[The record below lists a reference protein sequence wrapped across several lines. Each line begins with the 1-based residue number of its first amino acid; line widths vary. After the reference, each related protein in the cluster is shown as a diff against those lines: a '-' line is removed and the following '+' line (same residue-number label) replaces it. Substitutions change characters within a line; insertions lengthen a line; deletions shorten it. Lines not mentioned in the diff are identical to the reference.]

1 MHALITELLS
11 YVQSATR
18 YKWTAV
24 IAAWV
29 ICLVGW
35 IFVSQ
40 MPDKYQA
47 DARVHVDTR
56 SVLRPLLSGLAIQP
70 DVSGR
75 IKLMSKL
82 MFSRPNLEK
91 VARMT
96 DLDLGVKNDAAMEKL
111 VSRLQSSMVI
121 TGGESDLFT
130 IGFMDPDPKVAKKV
144 VQALLT
150 IFVEQTL
157 GESREDSN
165 SAQKFL
171 DQQIKEYE
179 TRLQVAEKAVEDFKR
194 ANYGLLPDQGGNLYD
209 QLGILSTSLEEA
221 KMALQEA
228 ENRRDEMK
236 RQLDDED
243 PTVLD
248 YSSQQPT
255 AAAVSPLDQRIQTL
269 QSKLDEMTLRYT
281 KSHPEVITLTKSIA
295 SLQAQKAREENVSE
309 NGDASGNDTQPGPG
323 EAANPVYQQK
333 KLALGEAEANVASLK
348 SRVKL
353 FEDKIENMQKQM
365 DQRLKIETELQG
377 LNRDYSTVKEN
388 HDQLLRRREQARMSE
403 NVEQNTDTVKFRIV
417 DPPQVPTKPA
427 APHRILLSTGVLIA
441 GVVLGTGLAVFLALL
456 RPAYS
461 NTQKLRDITGVPV
474 LGNVSMNWIPAI
486 RKQKWRQLLAFI
498 ASFATLLLI
507 FAAVIA
513 LEVKGYHLPPFIGT
527 GA

>member
-24 IAAWV
+24 VVAWL
-29 ICLVGW
+29 ICLAGW

-40 MPDKYQA
+40 MPDQYQA

-56 SVLRPLLSGLAIQP
+56 SVLRPLLTGLAIQP

-111 VSRLQSSMVI
+111 VGRLQSSMVI

-130 IGFMDPDPKVAKKV
+130 IGFQDPDPKVAKKV

-179 TRLQVAEKAVEDFKR
+179 TRLQLAEKAVEEFKR
-194 ANYGLLPDQGGNLYD
+194 ANYGLLPEQGGNLYD
-209 QLGILSTSLEEA
+209 QLGGLNGSLEEA

-236 RQLDDED
+236 RQLEDED
-243 PTVLD
+243 PTVID
-248 YSSQQPT
+248 YSAQS
-255 AAAVSPLDQRIQTL
+255 AAASASPLDMRIQAL
-269 QSKLDEMTLRYT
+269 QSRLDELSLKYT
-281 KSHPEVITLTKSIA
+281 KGHPEVIAVKKSLA
-295 SLQAQKAREENVSE
+295 ELQKQKEQEALATTGSSE
-309 NGDASGNDTQPGPG
+309 SGAVAGPG
-323 EAANPVYQQK
+323 EAVNPVFQQK

-353 FEDKIENMQKQM
+353 FEDKIQNLQKQM
-365 DQRLKIETELQG
+365 DQRLKVETELQG
-377 LNRDYSTVKEN
+377 LNRDYAAVKEN
-388 HDQLLRRREQARMSE
+388 YGQLLKRREQARMSE
-403 NVEQNTDTVKFRIV
+403 NVEQNTDSVKFRIV

-427 APHRILLSTGVLIA
+427 APHRILLSTGVLIGGIVA
-441 GVVLGTGLAVFLALL
+441 GIAIAVFLALL
-456 RPAYS
+456 RPAYA
-461 NTQKLRDITGVPV
+461 NTQKLRDITGLPV

-498 ASFATLLLI
+498 ASFATLLLV

-513 LEVKGYHLPPFIGT
+513 LEVKGYHLPTFIGT

>member
-24 IAAWV
+24 LVAWF
-29 ICLVGW
+29 ICVAGW

-40 MPDKYQA
+40 MPDKFQA

-56 SVLRPLLSGLAIQP
+56 SVLRPLLTGLAIQP

-75 IKLMSKL
+75 IRLMSKL

-111 VSRLQSSMVI
+111 VTRLQSSMVI
-121 TGGESDLFT
+121 SGGESDLFT
-130 IGFMDPDPKVAKKV
+130 IGFQDPDPKVAKKV

-179 TRLQVAEKAVEDFKR
+179 TRLQMAEKAVEDFKR

-209 QLGILSTSLEEA
+209 QLGNLAKALEES
-221 KMALQEA
+221 KMTLQEA

-236 RQLDDED
+236 RQLEDED
-243 PTVLD
+243 PTVID
-248 YSSQQPT
+248 YNAQASISST
-255 AAAVSPLDQRIQTL
+255 ASPLDLRIQAL
-269 QSKLDEMTLRYT
+269 QAKLDELSLKYT
-281 KSHPEVITLTKSIA
+281 KGHPEVIAVKKSLAELQKQKEQEALSAGA
-295 SLQAQKAREENVSE
+295 SESE
-309 NGDASGNDTQPGPG
+309 KGGAPG
-323 EAANPVYQQK
+323 ETANPVFQQK
-333 KLALGEAEANVASLK
+333 KLALGEAEANVASLR

-353 FEDKIENMQKQM
+353 IEDKIKNLQVQM
-365 DQRLKIETELQG
+365 EQRLKVETELKG
-377 LNRDYSTVKEN
+377 LNRDYETVRSN
-388 HDQLLRRREQARMSE
+388 YGQLLTRREQARMSE
-403 NVEQNTDTVKFRIV
+403 NVEQNTDSVKFRIV

-427 APHRILLSTGVLIA
+427 APHRILLSTGVLIGGIVA
-441 GVVLGTGLAVFLALL
+441 GIGLAVFLALL

-461 NTQKLRDITGVPV
+461 NTQKLRDITGLPV

-507 FAAVIA
+507 YAAVVA
-513 LEVKGYHLPPFIGT
+513 LEVKGYHLPTFLES